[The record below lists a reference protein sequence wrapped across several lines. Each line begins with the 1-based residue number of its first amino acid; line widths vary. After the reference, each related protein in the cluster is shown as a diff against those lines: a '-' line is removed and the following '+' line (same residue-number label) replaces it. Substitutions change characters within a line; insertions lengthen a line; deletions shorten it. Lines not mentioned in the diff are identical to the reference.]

1 MFCGLGNCGK
11 DSPHRMLIKTM
22 GEDNGRV
29 KKFSHFHFSTFTCKE
44 CQSSQCGRDK
54 MRVKKPL
61 RWHHFHLRFS
71 LSQDYLTTWNERYS
85 VGIARVTMIYLKWQ
99 QERLLSPSSYQSIKL
114 FFQSFRTFFK
124 RGEFWFILDC
134 NILNF
139 RKENV
144 PVSPGGEFTY
154 TQLPQLTWINM
165 IQGQHSQAWTC
176 QVPQPTCFW
185 TRPGMDKTDV
195 NLFEYIA
202 CIQNGK
208 SQITTSLG
216 IVGIQKKY
224 LKANTTPKNNNDCL
238 WDWKDSNDNR

>member
-1 MFCGLGNCGK
+1 MKDILLALQELQWYFWSDNKKDFCLHLHTKVLC
-11 DSPHRMLIKTM
+11 SPFKAL
-22 GEDNGRV
+22 
-29 KKFSHFHFSTFTCKE
+29 KFS
-44 CQSSQCGRDK
+44 
-54 MRVKKPL
+54 
-61 RWHHFHLRFS
+61 
-71 LSQDYLTTWNERYS
+71 
-85 VGIARVTMIYLKWQ
+85 
-99 QERLLSPSSYQSIKL
+99 
-114 FFQSFRTFFK
+114 FR
-124 RGEFWFILDC
+124 RGEFWFILNC

-185 TRPGMDKTDV
+185 TRPGMDKTDE

-216 IVGIQKKY
+216 IVGIQNLQHMYKKRY
-224 LKANTTPKNNNDCL
+224 LKANTTP
-238 WDWKDSNDNR
+238 

>member
-1 MFCGLGNCGK
+1 
-11 DSPHRMLIKTM
+11 
-22 GEDNGRV
+22 
-29 KKFSHFHFSTFTCKE
+29 
-44 CQSSQCGRDK
+44 

-61 RWHHFHLRFS
+61 RWHHFYLRFS

-99 QERLLSPSSYQSIKL
+99 QEKLLSSSLYQSC
-114 FFQSFRTFFK
+114 FFK
-124 RGEFWFILDC
+124 ALEFSFKSGEFWFILNC

-185 TRPGMDKTDV
+185 TRPGMDETDE
-195 NLFEYIA
+195 NLLAYIA

-216 IVGIQKKY
+216 IVGIQNLQDIKKGY
-224 LKANTTPKNNNDCL
+224 LKANTTPKNNNDSWL
-238 WDWKDSNDNR
+238 YYMS

>member
-1 MFCGLGNCGK
+1 MNTNESYHLDFVEWLFLTIFPPNVLWAGQLWERFPSQNVNQ
-11 DSPHRMLIKTM
+11 
-22 GEDNGRV
+22 DNGGGQWESEKVFSLSFFHFHLQRMSIKSMWESVLTFTFTFSLAKNAKMKV
-29 KKFSHFHFSTFTCKE
+29 KKS
-44 CQSSQCGRDK
+44 
-54 MRVKKPL
+54 L

-124 RGEFWFILDC
+124 RGEFWFILNC

-176 QVPQPTCFW
+176 QVPHPLASEPDQAW
-185 TRPGMDKTDV
+185 TKLM
-195 NLFEYIA
+195 
-202 CIQNGK
+202 
-208 SQITTSLG
+208 
-216 IVGIQKKY
+216 
-224 LKANTTPKNNNDCL
+224 
-238 WDWKDSNDNR
+238 